1 MTCAMKVTI
10 DVVRYLPVTCR
21 LNVITHLR
29 LLKFKWM
36 QLTLS
41 RKFVVPIALLTN
53 RIVLNKWNSRNLN
66 LVVQGV
72 HHGPTSGPICLI
84 FLISSVFMFHVKQ
97 IQQIRKLLANFENE
111 TMNCSSASSSQRN
124 GFNAMNASIASG
136 FLCAAPV
143 QLISPLVFPE

>member
-1 MTCAMKVTI
+1 MTCVMKVTI

-41 RKFVVPIALLTN
+41 RKFIVPIAVLTN

-84 FLISSVFMFHVKQ
+84 FLISSVLHPWSMSNRFSRSANYSLTLKMKQ
-97 IQQIRKLLANFENE
+97 W
-111 TMNCSSASSSQRN
+111 T
-124 GFNAMNASIASG
+124 
-136 FLCAAPV
+136 APV
-143 QLISPLVFPE
+143 QVPPRETVSMQWMPQSLVGFYVLHRFN

>member
-29 LLKFKWM
+29 LLKIKWM

-72 HHGPTSGPICLI
+72 HHGPTSGANLPN
-84 FLISSVFMFHVKQ
+84 FLNIKRLHVPCQTDPQ
-97 IQQIRKLLANFENE
+97 IARQFVKL

>member
-1 MTCAMKVTI
+1 MKLQKLEPCCSGGSSWA
-10 DVVRYLPVTCR
+10 DFR
-21 LNVITHLR
+21 THLPNFLNIKR
-29 LLKFKWM
+29 L
-36 QLTLS
+36 
-41 RKFVVPIALLTN
+41 
-53 RIVLNKWNSRNLN
+53 
-66 LVVQGV
+66 
-72 HHGPTSGPICLI
+72 TSMI
-84 FLISSVFMFHVKQ
+84 HVKQ